1 MSRYELKPR
10 GGQPDIIQ
18 AVIGWDRPL
27 QTFFAQVFTRTEA
40 EPEEGEATIWLGT
53 EPGELPTPDAAIAV
67 VAPYVEVPDSL
78 AARLDEDMLATIGV
92 RDGAHQAEAKRG
104 LFGSIH

>member
-10 GGQPDIIQ
+10 PGNGVIRV
-18 AVIGWDRPL
+18 VIGWDRPL
-27 QTFFAQVFTRTEA
+27 QTFFAQVFTPTDD

-53 EPGELPTPDAAIAV
+53 EPGELPTPELAIR
-67 VAPYVEVPDSL
+67 VAEAYAEIPETL
-78 AARLDEDMLATIGV
+78 AATLAADMTASLGV
-92 RDGAHQAEAKRG
+92 KDGAHQAEAKKR

>member
-10 GGQPDIIQ
+10 EGNGVIK

-27 QTFFAQVFTRTEA
+27 QTFFAQVFTPTDE

-53 EPGELPTPDAAIAV
+53 APGELSSPEAAIGI
-67 VAPYVEVPDSL
+67 VEAYADIPETLAETL
-78 AARLDEDMLATIGV
+78 AADMSATTGV
-92 RDGAHQAEAKRG
+92 KDGAHQAEAKRC